1 MDELDIRLLQ
11 ELQTDGRISVSQLS
25 EKLNLSR
32 PSVSD
37 RIRKLQDQGV
47 ISSFKAVVSSAAV
60 GRPISVIIQVGDL
73 NLHHRKFEEIIA
85 ADPDIFEYYRV
96 TGEACFL
103 LKVSLASIDE
113 LTSLVDRLSPYGT
126 LKTSIVLS
134 SSDSLRPMLPPNG
147 E

>member
-60 GRPISVIIQVGDL
+60 GRPISVIIQIGDL

-96 TGEACFL
+96 TGEACFF
-103 LKVSLASIDE
+103 LKVSLASIDK
-113 LTSLVDRLSPYGT
+113 LTNLVDRLSPYGT
-126 LKTSIVLS
+126 LRTSIVLS
-134 SSDSLRPMLPPNG
+134 SSDSLRPMLPPN